1 MAGKASKNIEIRT
14 LEERD
19 LKFLPGIYREV
30 FDVEKESAF
39 WRWKY
44 FDNPAG
50 RHLMAVAVEADSGR
64 VVGQVGTIPTS
75 MMIAGKKVLGAQT
88 CDIVILPEFQ
98 KGGPFFKLH
107 AHATGLLS
115 PAGVEIVFGYSIKKT
130 LKISQRLLKFR
141 SVFPVRRL
149 VRVLDPAEFLKK
161 KVPVAP
167 LANMLGKV
175 GGRVM
180 HMVHSTGVSVPDGFR
195 VSEIKDFDGRFDRL
209 MEAVGSRIQVM
220 LCKDSSYLNWRYVK
234 CPSVDYKVFAVEN
247 DEAVAGFIVV
257 TVLDEDLRR
266 GYILDLLTDPGIDV
280 TGALINRAV
289 NYCYEEKADSV
300 NSWSREGSPSWECM
314 RQKGFAV
321 KETNHNLIVRWEL
334 EEGPPVDVTDAAMW
348 DTALGDS
355 DYV

>member
-1 MAGKASKNIEIRT
+1 MVKEISDVEIRT

-19 LKFLPGIYREV
+19 LKYLSEIYRKV
-30 FDVEKESAF
+30 FDVEKESSF

-44 FDNPAG
+44 FKNPAG
-50 RHLMAVAVEADSGR
+50 DHLMAVAVEAGTGR
-64 VVGQVGTIPTS
+64 VVGQVGTIPTFL
-75 MMIAGKKVLGAQT
+75 MIKGEKVLGAQT

-98 KGGPFFKLH
+98 KGSPFFKLH
-107 AHATGLLS
+107 EHATGLLS
-115 PAGVEIVFGYSIKKT
+115 PAGVNIVFGYSIKKT
-130 LKISQRLLKFR
+130 LKISKRLLKFR

-149 VRVLDPAEFLKK
+149 VRVLDPGQFLKK

-167 LANMLGKV
+167 LARVLGKV
-175 GGRVM
+175 GGRVL
-180 HMVHSTGVSVPDGFR
+180 HMVHATGVTSPEGFR
-195 VSEIKDFDGRFDRL
+195 ISEIQTFDTRFDRL
-209 MEAVGSRIQVM
+209 LEIVGSKVKVM
-220 LCKDSSYLNWRYVK
+220 LYKDSVYLNWRYVE

-247 DEAVAGFIVV
+247 DDVVAGFIV
-257 TVLDEDLRR
+257 TAILDEDLRR
-266 GYILDLLTDPGIDV
+266 GYILDLMTDPDLDV
-280 TGALINRAV
+280 TGTLINIAV

-300 NSWSREGSPSWECM
+300 NSWSREGSPSWEVM

-334 EEGPPVDVTDAAMW
+334 EEKPPVDVTDPVMW